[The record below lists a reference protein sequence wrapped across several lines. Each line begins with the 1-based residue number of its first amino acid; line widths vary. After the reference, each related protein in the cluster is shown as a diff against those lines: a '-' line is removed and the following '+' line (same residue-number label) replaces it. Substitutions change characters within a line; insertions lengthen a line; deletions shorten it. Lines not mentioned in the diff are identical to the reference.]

1 MTATVRDLR
10 ASDAPRLLEFL
21 RVDFPEEEA
30 LLGARPDGF
39 VRVVKRVF
47 RWDTRIVLGLM
58 RLVGRPLFRYF
69 VIEEANR
76 IVATTLLTFT
86 ARAGYI
92 SSVVVDRAHRRRGYA
107 RILLERSREA
117 TRRRGLPFLV
127 LDVLADNA
135 PARALYE
142 SEGYRPLRRTSYYVH
157 DRPDA
162 PARAPP
168 PAGLRP
174 FRADDAAS
182 VADVA
187 RRGRPPEVER
197 VLPTSA
203 RDYAGSSFVTAVLAS
218 ESASWVIDPGTGPKA
233 WVHANVSPATEAA
246 HLGNPVVDPSVDAEA
261 ARALVATAL
270 AWCFARR
277 APRVLG
283 MVPAENVRG
292 RAALES
298 AGFRETI
305 PVFTL
310 VKTLE

>member
-1 MTATVRDLR
+1 MTGTVRDLR

-21 RVDFPEEEA
+21 RLDFPEEEA

-69 VIEEANR
+69 VIEEGNR

-86 ARAGYI
+86 SRAGYV

-107 RILLERSREA
+107 RMLLERSRLA
-117 TRRRGLPFLV
+117 TRRRGLSFLV

-142 SEGYRPLRRTSYYVH
+142 SEGYRLLRRTGYYVH
-157 DRPDA
+157 DRPSET
-162 PARAPP
+162 PRTPP

-174 FRADDAAS
+174 FRADDATP
-182 VADVA
+182 VAAIA
-187 RRGRPPEVER
+187 RRDRPPEVER

-203 RDYAGSSFVTAVLAS
+203 RDYAGSSFVRQVLSS

-233 WVHANVSPATEAA
+233 WLHANVSPATEAA
-246 HLGNPVVDPSVDAEA
+246 HLGNPVVDASLAPEA
-261 ARALVATAL
+261 ASALVVTAL
-270 AWCFARR
+270 AWCYARR
-277 APRVLG
+277 APRVLA

-305 PVFTL
+305 PVLTL
-310 VKTLE
+310 AKTLD